1 MSLLHTEIRDRTLRA
16 TLNRPGS
23 RNAVNFA
30 VMEELEGVIGRL
42 ERDTSLRAFILEGE
56 GSDAF
61 ISGGDLREF
70 HTLETAGEARRM
82 AARMHRLLL
91 RLEELPCWTIACVN
105 GPAWGGGCEIM
116 LAFDFRM
123 AAEKA
128 TFGFTQAKFYL
139 PPGWGGL
146 TRLVERVGRST
157 ALRWLAEAAVVG
169 VPEALEKGL
178 IDRAEAG
185 ETLRETAWKW
195 AEQLSRNDRNF
206 IGALKE
212 GAFREGEARRASM
225 RAELEGFGTFWEDE
239 KHRRRVQK
247 FLDRREES

>member
-30 VMEELEGVIGRL
+30 VMEELESIIGRL
-42 ERDTSLRAFILEGE
+42 ESDTSLRVLILEGE

-91 RLEELPCWTIACVN
+91 RLEGLPCWTIACVN

-116 LAFDFRM
+116 LAFDFRL

-178 IDRAEAG
+178 IDRAEGA
-185 ETLRETAWKW
+185 ETLRETAWGW
-195 AEQLSRNDRNF
+195 AEQLARNDRNF

-212 GAFREGEARRASM
+212 GAFREWEGRRASM
-225 RAELEGFGTFWEDE
+225 RAELEGFGEFWEDE
-239 KHRRRVQK
+239 KHRRRVQQ